1 MKRLHE
7 QIYNICKDGNVNYI
21 KLSRL
26 SDEID
31 RSDRREIQRIKDQK
45 ELKIKKQFKVLQS
58 KEKTSAELWK
68 SFYETSRMLEACN
81 FLINSI
87 TIPAFI

>member
-1 MKRLHE
+1 MKGLYERIRSTCNGE
-7 QIYNICKDGNVNYI
+7 QLDYI

-45 ELKIKKQFKVLQS
+45 EMKIKKQFKVIQS
-58 KEKTSAELWK
+58 KEKTNAEIWK
-68 SFYETSRMLEACN
+68 SFYETSRMIEACN

>member
-7 QIYNICKDGNVNYI
+7 QIYDICKDGNVNYI
-21 KLSRL
+21 KLSKL

-31 RSDRREIQRIKDQK
+31 RSDRRELQRIRDQK
-45 ELKIKKQFKVLQS
+45 EVKIKKQFKVLQL
-58 KEKTSAELWK
+58 KEKTNTELWN
-68 SFYETSRMLEACN
+68 SFYETTRMLEACN